1 MAQTQLSDDLLNQ
14 IGAHRGSMGQFWFFI
29 RRWPIIPLF
38 LLVLLALL
46 PPTVTLSQAVI
57 KFYLL
62 PSTGN
67 NVKSTYYAQDRWPKH
82 DFEKK
87 PPKPAN
93 YQIVRKSKLRT
104 DDKIQSKDSLESR
117 I

>member
-1 MAQTQLSDDLLNQ
+1 MLYNP
-14 IGAHRGSMGQFWFFI
+14 RFVI
-29 RRWPIIPLF
+29 RRIIRGFRTGEFFWDLYY
-38 LLVLLALL
+38 A
-46 PPTVTLSQAVI
+46 I

-104 DDKIQSKDSLESR
+104 DDKIQSKNSIESR